1 MCVCYVKRL
10 YSINFSFF
18 STDIMFTI
26 LLGFISFLF
35 LLHYYIK
42 YRRIGRILQDVPG
55 PKAYPIIGN
64 ILRFQ
69 SSNLEKT
76 FGKLLEVDKEYYPI
90 YKVWSFFFTSVTLLH
105 PKDIE
110 KLVKSSKN
118 IEKST
123 AYNYIKPWL
132 SNGLVTSSGDTWQ
145 RRRKILT
152 PSFHFNILKH
162 FLITFNEEA
171 KYLVT
176 SLKEETKDGPIIKD
190 TLQLANKHTLNAICE
205 TAMGIPLKGKEE
217 LQIKYREA
225 VHNFSKIVSY
235 RILRPWYHSDFIFS
249 FSSLGRKQKK
259 LLKTLHDFSSNII
272 TERKRFHQQ
281 TNGKYLQNLEEMDEN
296 DVFAKESNNTY
307 KNSMS
312 KKKLAMLDLLIAAS
326 KDNQI
331 NDEGIQ
337 EEVDTFMFAGH
348 DTTATSLNFCLLL
361 FAKHKSVQEGIR
373 NEVNNIMQQNDC
385 NLTISMLGQFSYMER
400 CIKES
405 LRLYPSVPSIS
416 RYLLEDLQ
424 LENHLIPAGVD
435 CRLSIY
441 SIHKDPNYW
450 PNPTIFDP
458 DRFLP
463 ENIKNRNP
471 YSYIPFSAGLRNC
484 IGQKYALLEIKV
496 MLAYILHHFRLE
508 PVDELDDAKF
518 MGDMILTSTKPLHVK
533 FIPIK

>member
-1 MCVCYVKRL
+1 
-10 YSINFSFF
+10 
-18 STDIMFTI
+18 MFTI

-90 YKVWSFFFTSVTLLH
+90 YKIWSFFFTSVTLLD

-132 SNGLVTSSGDTWQ
+132 SNGLITSNGDTWQ
-145 RRRKILT
+145 QRRKILT

-171 KYLVT
+171 KCLVT

-190 TLQLANKHTLNAICE
+190 TLQLANKHTLNAICVHFHRNCHGN
-205 TAMGIPLKGKEE
+205 AFKGKRRVTNEIPRSCS
-217 LQIKYREA
+217 QFQQNCI
-225 VHNFSKIVSY
+225 VQNFETLVPFKFHI
-235 RILRPWYHSDFIFS
+235 FIFIAWQKTKKT
-249 FSSLGRKQKK
+249 FENIARFFIKQRK
-259 LLKTLHDFSSNII
+259 H
-272 TERKRFHQQ
+272 FHQQ

-337 EEVDTFMFAGH
+337 EEVDTFMFAVRKYHIGH

>member
-1 MCVCYVKRL
+1 MDFTSVQL
-10 YSINFSFF
+10 FN
-18 STDIMFTI
+18 IMFTI

-171 KYLVT
+171 KCLVT

-337 EEVDTFMFAGH
+337 EEVDTFMFAVRKYH
-348 DTTATSLNFCLLL
+348 I
-361 FAKHKSVQEGIR
+361 EGIR